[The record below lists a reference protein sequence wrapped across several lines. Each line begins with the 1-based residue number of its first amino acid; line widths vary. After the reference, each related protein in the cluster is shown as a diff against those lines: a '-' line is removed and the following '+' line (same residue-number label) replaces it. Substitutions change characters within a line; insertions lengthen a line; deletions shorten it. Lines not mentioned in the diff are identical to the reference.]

1 MKEFL
6 LEFYNDKFIII
17 LYLIILTA
25 LAVYKFRK
33 NTKDQPIFSC
43 ENLFI
48 MLYYAFIA
56 LAPAYNVWVNDYKY
70 TYNIFFLFLV
80 CLLLF
85 IIGADLIVGNKKTK
99 KVFKTNF
106 LNLQNIDN
114 KYVVRSATLFLIIGY
129 VFIGIFLLKNLDFI
143 MQDLENNRVHAMQGS
158 GVIIHLGYI
167 ILPASWILYYCHLNY
182 KKNKLIYL
190 YLILDIILLLLMGF
204 RARILEL
211 ILLLIIIRND
221 YKPFSI
227 KKLILYGISLI
238 ILVILLQLAR
248 TIMSGG
254 NLSKI
259 VGSLVSTMG
268 VSSINLNY
276 IFDAFPD
283 RVPFQYGYT
292 YWLGIGMLLPGPDID
307 ATLWLKDVLNLQY
320 AGGGLT
326 PSIIGEFFIN
336 FGFVGIFIGMI
347 LLGIICRLI
356 DNSAKEKRIHKCIYY
371 VIMLYMA
378 RIVGSG
384 ISTFFILATWF
395 VLVTFIILK
404 LKIKGRKDDDKD

>member
-6 LEFYNDKFIII
+6 LKFYNDKIIII
-17 LYLIILTA
+17 LYLIILIA

-33 NTKDQPIFSC
+33 NTKEHPIFTC

-56 LAPAYNVWVNDYKY
+56 IAPAYAVWVNDYKY
-70 TYNIFFLFLV
+70 AYNIFFLFLL

-85 IIGADLIVGNKKTK
+85 VIGADIIVGNKKIK
-99 KVFKTNF
+99 KVFKIKF
-106 LNLQNIDN
+106 LSLQNINN

-129 VFIGIFLLKNLDFI
+129 IFIGIFLIKNLNFI
-143 MQDLENNRVHAMQGS
+143 MQDLENNRVLAMQGS

-182 KKNKLIYL
+182 KKNKFMYL

-227 KKLILYGISLI
+227 KKLIVYGISLVV
-238 ILVILLQLAR
+238 LVVLMQFAR

-254 NLSKI
+254 NIDKVI
-259 VGSLVSTMG
+259 GSLVSTMG

-283 RVPFQYGYT
+283 NVPFQYGYT

-307 ATLWLKDVLNLQY
+307 ATLWLKDALNLQY

-336 FGFVGIFIGMI
+336 FGYAGVFIGMI

-356 DNSAKEKRIHKCIYY
+356 DNSAKEKRIHRCIYY

-395 VLVTFIILK
+395 VLITFIILK
-404 LKIKGRKDDDKD
+404 LKIKGRKDND